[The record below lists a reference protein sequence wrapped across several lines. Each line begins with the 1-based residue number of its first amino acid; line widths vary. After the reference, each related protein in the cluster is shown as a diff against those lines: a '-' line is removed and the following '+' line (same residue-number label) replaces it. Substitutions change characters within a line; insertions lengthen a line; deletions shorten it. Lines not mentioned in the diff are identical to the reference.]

1 MGISGMIARHGR
13 CLSGTEGKMAVL
25 VRADPKRTQR
35 RCSFLISVDVANLK
49 VRQLRRPMLI
59 ATLAILAAGA
69 DAQVHDPPLF
79 AAFKAFCV
87 DTGAR
92 PDAVKSAVEA
102 AGGKQHAPPGAT
114 AWPFPM
120 TVTSWDITTGGH
132 SLSVSAGT
140 QQAPPVQ
147 NRPGENSN
155 QCIMRSFVNED
166 ASIEAIRSWVGV
178 PPAHIS
184 QGSPTSY
191 FFDYQELGSA
201 RSTLP
206 AAKIAYDTA
215 KAAGR
220 IWSLVV
226 LQSQD
231 GASVQLVH
239 RLASPIR
246 R

>member
-178 PPAHIS
+178 PLLIFRRAVRPATFSIIRNWV
-184 QGSPTSY
+184 P
-191 FFDYQELGSA
+191 FDRHCQRL
-201 RSTLP
+201 RLLMTRQRP
-206 AAKIAYDTA
+206 
-215 KAAGR
+215 
-220 IWSLVV
+220 
-226 LQSQD
+226 QD
-231 GASVQLVH
+231 AFGHL
-239 RLASPIR
+239 
-246 R
+246 